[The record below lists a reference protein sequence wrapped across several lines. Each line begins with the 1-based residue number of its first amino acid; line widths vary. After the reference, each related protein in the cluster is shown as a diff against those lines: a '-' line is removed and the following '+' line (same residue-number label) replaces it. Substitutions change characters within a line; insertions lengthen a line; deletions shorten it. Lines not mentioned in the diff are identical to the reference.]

1 MSGFAN
7 ICAHTKVNAN
17 TGDDIM
23 EDRIAKME
31 RDIEMLKRVVADLEE
46 EIEYIKDKL
55 DKVIE

>member
-1 MSGFAN
+1 MSGFASTYAC
-7 ICAHTKVNAN
+7 IKVNAN
-17 TGDDIM
+17 TGGDIM